1 MGYREI
7 VDDTMTGIPLPMWYD
22 TKFSHFSDRPTY
34 QQRKD
39 EHHTFYPRAIL
50 ENGDAADGA
59 LRACRVQRGP
69 RWDHDLW
76 HQIYGRPELPKRE
89 LRQFGL
95 VVLCAAGYIPDRAI
109 SFNQAGVP
117 RTVALGAEQRSLLWS
132 PRRIHV
138 ENMPVVRRYLLEYV
152 VASGLDIDSAR
163 TNINEFLAAKDVEDR
178 LVMGQ
183 CLIEQACQ
191 EATSQERMSP
201 LKLVYGEA
209 VAHRRLPQH
218 RPLEV
223 SNCLYTLVAEEQGR
237 HDMEPVAWL
246 GDILMAQVA

>member
-1 MGYREI
+1 MGYREM

-22 TKFSHFSDRPTY
+22 STFSHLKDRPRH

-39 EHHTFYPRAIL
+39 EHHTFYPRAVL
-50 ENGDAADGA
+50 ENGDPAAEA

-76 HQIYGRPELPKRE
+76 HQIYKEPALPKWE
-89 LRQFGL
+89 LHQFGL
-95 VVLCAAGYIPDRAI
+95 VVLCAAGYVPDRAI

-117 RTVALGAEQRSLLWS
+117 RTVALDMAQRRLLWS

-152 VASGLDIDSAR
+152 VARGLDIDSAR
-163 TNINEFLAAKDVEDR
+163 TNIDEFLATKDADDR

-183 CLIEQACQ
+183 CLIERACQ
-191 EATSQERMSP
+191 EVSSQDRMEP
-201 LKLVYGEA
+201 LRQIYDEA
-209 VAHRRLPQH
+209 LTRSRLPQH
-218 RPLEV
+218 RPPEV
-223 SNCLYTLVAEEQGR
+223 ARCLYTLVAEDQGK

-246 GDILMAQVA
+246 GDILTARAA